1 MTAPQQTQPPTAC
14 ILSIGDELVLGT
26 TLDTNGRVL
35 SIALREVGL
44 DVIEH
49 RTVRDDR
56 AAIVDALQSLA
67 GIASVIILMLSMH
80 SLPFTV

>member
-1 MTAPQQTQPPTAC
+1 MPTQQNQPPTAC

-26 TLDTNGRVL
+26 TLDTNGRTI
-35 SIALREVGL
+35 SIALREAGI

-56 AAIVDALQSLA
+56 AAIVDAFLA
-67 GIASVIILMLSMH
+67 LASHGSVII
-80 SLPFTV
+80 